1 MSLEVLKPVSKNVL
15 AHKTL
20 LHEHTIGNAIKIH
33 SQQEGLPSLAN
44 VNIAIFGVLDS
55 RKTQDYLGQEFD
67 FDEIRT
73 SFYEL
78 FPGNWHL
85 NIADLG
91 DLEKG
96 HSVEDT
102 YAAVTA
108 ITKTLLKQNIIPI
121 ILGGGQDL
129 VYAQYRAY
137 DNEEYMVNLVNVDAH
152 FDLGNADESMD
163 NRSFMSKIVIDK
175 PYNLFNYSNI
185 GFQTYYNA
193 QEEIDLIERL
203 YFDAIRLGEATH
215 DIKTVEPVMRDANIV
230 SVDISSL
237 NASSL
242 GSHSHKYPNGFDGR
256 EICSITRY
264 AGLSDK
270 VSSFSICEL
279 QGKAQSETSAML
291 VAQMLWYFIEGVT
304 FRRNE
309 HTISA
314 KKEFIK
320 YQVPIDEEILVFY
333 KSPLSER
340 WWIEIPFFSD
350 IDTKLNRSTLL
361 PCNQQDYLE
370 ACNQNIPQR
379 WWKARQKNEL

>member
-108 ITKTLLKQNIIPI
+108 ITKTLLEQNIIPI

-152 FDLGNADESMD
+152 FDLGNAD
-163 NRSFMSKIVIDK
+163 
-175 PYNLFNYSNI
+175 
-185 GFQTYYNA
+185 
-193 QEEIDLIERL
+193 
-203 YFDAIRLGEATH
+203 
-215 DIKTVEPVMRDANIV
+215 
-230 SVDISSL
+230 
-237 NASSL
+237 
-242 GSHSHKYPNGFDGR
+242 
-256 EICSITRY
+256 
-264 AGLSDK
+264 
-270 VSSFSICEL
+270 
-279 QGKAQSETSAML
+279 
-291 VAQMLWYFIEGVT
+291 
-304 FRRNE
+304 
-309 HTISA
+309 
-314 KKEFIK
+314 
-320 YQVPIDEEILVFY
+320 
-333 KSPLSER
+333 
-340 WWIEIPFFSD
+340 
-350 IDTKLNRSTLL
+350 
-361 PCNQQDYLE
+361 
-370 ACNQNIPQR
+370 
-379 WWKARQKNEL
+379 

>member
-121 ILGGGQDL
+121 ILGGTIL
-129 VYAQYRAY
+129 VTMIFSFYIF
-137 DNEEYMVNLVNVDAH
+137 EE
-152 FDLGNADESMD
+152 
-163 NRSFMSKIVIDK
+163 
-175 PYNLFNYSNI
+175 
-185 GFQTYYNA
+185 
-193 QEEIDLIERL
+193 
-203 YFDAIRLGEATH
+203 
-215 DIKTVEPVMRDANIV
+215 
-230 SVDISSL
+230 SL
-237 NASSL
+237 NYHKLL
-242 GSHSHKYPNGFDGR
+242 GTTFIIFGIYLVV
-256 EICSITRY
+256 IT
-264 AGLSDK
+264 
-270 VSSFSICEL
+270 
-279 QGKAQSETSAML
+279 
-291 VAQMLWYFIEGVT
+291 
-304 FRRNE
+304 N
-309 HTISA
+309 
-314 KKEFIK
+314 
-320 YQVPIDEEILVFY
+320 
-333 KSPLSER
+333 
-340 WWIEIPFFSD
+340 
-350 IDTKLNRSTLL
+350 N
-361 PCNQQDYLE
+361 N
-370 ACNQNIPQR
+370 
-379 WWKARQKNEL
+379 